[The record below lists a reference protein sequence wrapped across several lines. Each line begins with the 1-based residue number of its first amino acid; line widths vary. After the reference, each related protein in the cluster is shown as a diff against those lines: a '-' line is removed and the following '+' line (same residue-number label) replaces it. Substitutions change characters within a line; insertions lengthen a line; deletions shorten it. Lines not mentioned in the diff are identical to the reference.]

1 MSCLSDSDAK
11 HALLSRS
18 ELGLSTA
25 TLPNSNKTVVCLCQ
39 KGGYQKDKIETS
51 VAQNKENKNPDALLL
66 EIQISMIV
74 MKNSMEV
81 LQKLNV

>member
-1 MSCLSDSDAK
+1 MLSWVDLSWAS
-11 HALLSRS
+11 ALPLY
-18 ELGLSTA
+18 LTA
-25 TLPNSNKTVVCLCQ
+25 IKLLFAYVK
-39 KGGYQKDKIETS
+39 KGGYQKDKIETR